1 MFQDSFSEGAVYY
14 GRMIALITAAF
25 VVAGFIAILR

>member
-14 GRMIALITAAF
+14 GRVLAIAAAAIA
-25 VVAGFIAILR
+25 VAYVLSILS